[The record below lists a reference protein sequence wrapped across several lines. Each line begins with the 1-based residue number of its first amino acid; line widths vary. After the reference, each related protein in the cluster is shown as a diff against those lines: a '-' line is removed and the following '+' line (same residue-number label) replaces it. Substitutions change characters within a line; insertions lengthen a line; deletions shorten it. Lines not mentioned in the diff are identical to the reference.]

1 MKVYVLNIN
10 NDDDESNYTYVFST
24 LEKAIDFVREEYRM
38 NSIEDLFV
46 RDNVEDELREEMFN
60 TCGDHTYSIV
70 CCEVM

>member
-10 NDDDESNYTYVFST
+10 NDDESNYTYVFST
-24 LEKAIDFVREEYRM
+24 LEKAIDFVMEEYRM

-46 RDNVEDELREEMFN
+46 RYNVEGELREEMYN
-60 TCGDHTYSIV
+60 KDGNNNYSIM

>member
-24 LEKAIDFVREEYRM
+24 LEKAIAFVREEYSM
-38 NSIEDLFV
+38 NGIEDLF
-46 RDNVEDELREEMFN
+46 DENNVEDELREEMYN
-60 TCGDHTYSIV
+60 TYGDHTYFIV

>member
-10 NDDDESNYTYVFST
+10 NYDESNYTYVFST

-46 RDNVEDELREEMFN
+46 RYNVEGELREEMYN
-60 TCGDHTYSIV
+60 TDGNNNYSIV
-70 CCEVM
+70 CCEVL